1 MSAAE
6 DAYRAAGE
14 AIDEAKRPGAEALDF
29 SGEAFRALET
39 LPPGIGALDAL
50 RRLNLDNTQVS
61 DLAPLRGLTGLQG
74 LSLFSTQVNDLAPVQ
89 GLTGLQR
96 LSLDG
101 TQVLDLRPLQ
111 RLRRLA
117 DAPGAGGLTFRGIPA
132 TADPKIAEIAE
143 IEDDA
148 ARGKALFA
156 LLDAGWVPPVAME
169 PVPPEPDPLLRRIL
183 IDGKL

>member
-1 MSAAE
+1 LKLLWLS
-6 DAYRAAGE
+6 
-14 AIDEAKRPGAEALDF
+14 
-29 SGEAFRALET
+29 S
-39 LPPGIGALDAL
+39 
-50 RRLNLDNTQVS
+50 TQVG
-61 DLAPLRGLTGLQG
+61 DLAPLEGLTGLQD
-74 LSLFSTQVNDLAPVQ
+74 LSLGGTPVSDLGPLQ

-96 LSLDG
+96 LSLKGTQVSDLARLRGLTGLQTLWLDGTQVSDLTPLQGLTGLQTLGLGG

-156 LLDAGWVPPVAME
+156 LLEAGWVAME

>member
-1 MSAAE
+1 MNAAE
-6 DAYRAAGE
+6 NAWKAAE
-14 AIDEAKRPGAEALDF
+14 AAIDEARRAGAEALDF

-61 DLAPLRGLTGLQG
+61 DLAPL
-74 LSLFSTQVNDLAPVQ
+74 Q
-89 GLTGLQR
+89 GLTGLQA
-96 LSLDG
+96 LWLDG

-111 RLRRLA
+111 RLGRLA
-117 DAPGAGGLTFRGIPA
+117 DEPKYGGLTFRGLPA

-148 ARGKALFA
+148 ARAKALFA
-156 LLDAGWVPPVAME
+156 LLDAGPVQA
-169 PVPPEPDPLLRRIL
+169 
-183 IDGKL
+183 GCG